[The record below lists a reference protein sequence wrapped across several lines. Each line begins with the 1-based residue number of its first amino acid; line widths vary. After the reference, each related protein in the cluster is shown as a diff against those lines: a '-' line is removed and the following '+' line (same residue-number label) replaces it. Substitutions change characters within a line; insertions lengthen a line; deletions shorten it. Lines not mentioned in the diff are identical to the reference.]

1 MSLIFKYHKA
11 IDKNSFDVVNLFLI
25 NQFIAK
31 LLSELASNLD
41 KSKASINNTKLIEN
55 FLGIELVIL
64 DSIKA
69 KKIFTPNNFM
79 QYKAE
84 DSYNKSEIET
94 LVENNF
100 RDKNALYISELFNHP
115 NDNNKAT
122 IIMLEEKESPL
133 EEFYKQYTI
142 KVSANLTQLGYKL
155 LVQ

>member
-1 MSLIFKYHKA
+1 
-11 IDKNSFDVVNLFLI
+11 
-25 NQFIAK
+25 
-31 LLSELASNLD
+31 
-41 KSKASINNTKLIEN
+41 
-55 FLGIELVIL
+55 
-64 DSIKA
+64 
-69 KKIFTPNNFM
+69 M